1 MVTGDSL
8 SRKALVPSLPSLY
21 WMEILFYF
29 SFHSYHISETWPAW
43 LLGFSAVW
51 VVGFVGV
58 FFHFPSEK
66 SDVTNALR
74 VYTNLDRKEQIC
86 LLKNIP
92 VLLLVAGKV

>member
-1 MVTGDSL
+1 MASL
-8 SRKALVPSLPSLY
+8 ASWV
-21 WMEILFYF
+21 F
-29 SFHSYHISETWPAW
+29 SS
-43 LLGFSAVW
+43 
-51 VVGFVGV
+51 VGCWFCWG